1 MIYNQKITRTYKH
14 MSVFMTFGLLIYC
27 SYFLLNKKVRN
38 NRYEILYSR
47 RLTTD
52 HADRTQTG

>member
-1 MIYNQKITRTYKH
+1 

-47 RLTTD
+47 GLTTD